1 MNYILLADG
10 FEEIEAISVIDIL
23 RRAEI
28 DLKVVSINDSLKVT
42 SDRGLVVQGDMLIDD
57 IEKENIESIIL
68 PGGSGHKNLEKS
80 KKVTDLL
87 TYAYSENLYIF
98 AICAS
103 PSILGKLGWLN
114 GKNATC
120 YRGFEKH
127 LKGAKHTGEDVT
139 VDGKIITSKGPGTA
153 HKFAYEIVS
162 TLKDKK
168 LADTLK
174 DAMIF

>member
-28 DLKVVSINDSLKVT
+28 DLKVVSINNSLKVT
-42 SDRGLVVQGDMLIDD
+42 SDRGLVVQGDILIDD
-57 IEKENIESIIL
+57 VKKKNIESIIL
-68 PGGSGHKNLEKS
+68 PGGSGHKNLGDS
-80 KKVTDLL
+80 KKVKELL
-87 TYAYSENLYIF
+87 TYAYNENLFIF

-103 PSILGKLGWLN
+103 PSILGKLGLLN

-120 YRGFEKH
+120 YPGFEKH
-127 LKGAKHTGEDVT
+127 LKGAKYTGEDVT
-139 VDGKIITSKGPGTA
+139 VDKNIITSKGPGTA
-153 HKFAYEIVS
+153 HKFAYKIVE

-168 LADTLK
+168 LANNLK
-174 DAMIF
+174 EAMIF